1 MTPDTSSYY
10 YAAYAVM
17 SLLLAGYVVSLWW
30 RAKKARPEP

>member
-17 SLLLAGYVVSLWW
+17 GVLFTGYLLSLWW
-30 RAKKARPEP
+30 RARKVRTEP